1 MKRYADM
8 VAEDRLLA
16 EQWQKVAEIK
26 ELGFDPFGKKYD
38 KEFMIGDILAQDVP
52 AEDAEVKPVY
62 KTAGRIMGYR
72 IQGKAG
78 FAHLEDQT
86 GRIQFYARKDSFEDE
101 KVWELIKKCGVG
113 DIVGITGTLFVTK
126 TGEKTLRVSEFTLLS
141 KNVKALPEKFHG
153 LTDIETRYRKRHID
167 LIMNR
172 EVKDTFIKRTRIISE
187 IRSFL
192 NERHFLEVET
202 PMLHPIVGGAAAK
215 PFITHHNALDMPLYL
230 RIAPE
235 LYLKKL
241 IVGGFDRV
249 YEINR
254 CFRNEGIS
262 TRHNPEFTSIELYMA
277 YADYQSMMDL
287 TEAIFQHVAKKVLGT
302 LQIQYNGK
310 DLDLSKFHRVHMV
323 DIIKEVTGVDFWKEM
338 TFEEAKAIA
347 KEHGVEVLP
356 HMTGVGHIINQF
368 FEDKCE
374 SKVTQPTFIYGH
386 PVEISPLSKRFPND
400 PRFTERFELFIDSR
414 EYANAFSE
422 LNDPAD
428 QRGRFE
434 AQIEEAELGNDEAT
448 PEIDDSFIEAL
459 EAALPPTGGLGIGID
474 RLVML
479 LTGSPTIKDVI
490 LFPTLKNLK

>member
-1 MKRYADM
+1 MKRYADF

-16 EQWQKVAEIK
+16 EQWQKIAEIK
-26 ELGFDPFGKKYD
+26 ELGFDPFGKKFD
-38 KEFMIGDILAQDVP
+38 KEFMIGEILDKEVP

-62 KTAGRIMGYR
+62 RTAGRIMGYR

-86 GRIQFYARKDSFEDE
+86 GRIQFYARKDAFEDE

-113 DIVGITGTLFVTK
+113 DIVGIEGTLFVTK
-126 TGEKTLRVSEFTLLS
+126 TGEKTLRVSKFTLLS

-153 LTDIETRYRKRHID
+153 LTDIETRYRKRHVD

-187 IRSFL
+187 IRNFL
-192 NERHFLEVET
+192 NAKNFLEVET

-277 YADYQSMMDL
+277 YADYESMMDL
-287 TEAIFQHVAKKVLGT
+287 TEDIIKHVAMKVLGT
-302 LQIQYNGK
+302 LQVQYNGK

-323 DIIKEVTGVDFWKEM
+323 DMIKEVTGVDFWKEM

-347 KEHGVEVLP
+347 KEHNVEVLP

-368 FEDKCE
+368 FEEKCE
-374 SKVTQPTFIYGH
+374 DKVTQPTFIYGH

-448 PEIDDSFIEAL
+448 PEIDDTFIEAL

>member
-16 EQWQKVAEIK
+16 EQWQKVEEIK
-26 ELGFDPFGKKYD
+26 ELGFDPFGKRYD
-38 KEFMIGDILAQDVP
+38 KEYMIGDILNEDAP
-52 AEDAEVKPVY
+52 AEDAQEKKVY

-78 FAHLEDQT
+78 FAHIEDQT
-86 GRIQFYARKDSFEDE
+86 GRIQFYARKDAFEDE
-101 KVWELIKKCGVG
+101 KVWQLIRKCGVG
-113 DIVGITGTLFVTK
+113 DIVGISGTLFITK

-141 KNVKALPEKFHG
+141 KNVRSLPEKFHG

-277 YADYQSMMDL
+277 YANYETMMDL
-287 TEAIFQHVAKKVLGT
+287 TEAIIQHVAQKVLGT
-302 LQIQYNGK
+302 LQVEYNGK

-448 PEIDDSFIEAL
+448 PEIDDTFIEAL